1 MNKKEALEIMDILF
15 TFIPNFGRNATPEF
29 VDMWMNRLM
38 NEGDYQQT
46 LKKTNEYTAAKSY
59 TPALADIIVK
69 VHKPVKSNKQI
80 ELEEMEAAVNKE
92 KANPELEAKRLK
104 SIEVMQRKLRG
115 MGAIE

>member
-1 MNKKEALEIMDILF
+1 MDKKEALEIMDILI

-29 VDMWMNRLM
+29 VEMWMDRLM

-46 LKKTNEYTAAKSY
+46 LKKANEYTAEKSF

-69 VHKPVKSNKQI
+69 VRKPVKSNKKN

-92 KANPELEAKRLK
+92 KQNPELNAKREK
-104 SIEVMQRKLRG
+104 AIKEMQKRLRG
-115 MGAIE
+115 LGVSE